1 MSLGYAGVRTSSPIR
16 GRAGP
21 HTHSSST
28 NIRRVN
34 LPYANARAVAGRR
47 SSFAILLRTIRPVK
61 PSEHTIFARFLR
73 IEPFLLGTALSG
85 LSSLAYS
92 CSNVCLRWLA
102 HCDPLLVSCIKAV
115 PTLLVATALRGFRR
129 GAGQHAL
136 AAHASLSGT
145 GRRGCDGAIGRQRS
159 FSMVH
164 RRSGT
169 GADRAALLGH
179 DDHRRLPA
187 PRIWLHEGVTP
198 RSALAL
204 AILITAI
211 AVLSL
216 GAERAPQL
224 AELATADAPITAALG
239 AACFSGVAYA
249 VLNVTIRR
257 LVTGTMPMP
266 FVLATVS
273 SVGVVSLGL
282 AAIARVG
289 WEPLAATELT
299 DLGVMFIAGT
309 FNAVG
314 FFTLTKALQLVSI
327 VQVNAVSASQSAFA
341 AMAGVAIFGE
351 SMTASLLVGVTLTIV
366 GLTLVDRG
374 SKILRREP
382 SPPQP
387 EPLVAGETFVSAPA
401 GQLPDAVTLPREPT
415 TT

>member
-1 MSLGYAGVRTSSPIR
+1 M
-16 GRAGP
+16 
-21 HTHSSST
+21 
-28 NIRRVN
+28 
-34 LPYANARAVAGRR
+34 
-47 SSFAILLRTIRPVK
+47 K
-61 PSEHTIFARFLR
+61 PSEHSVVARFMR

-115 PTLLVATALRGFRR
+115 PTLLVATTLVALSAARGNMRWPSFPAFL
-129 GAGQHAL
+129 GLAAVGVIAQLGGNGLFQWSMSEVGLALTVPLCAGTMIIAASAL
-136 AAHASLSGT
+136 A
-145 GRRGCDGAIGRQRS
+145 R
-159 FSMVH
+159 V
-164 RRSGT
+164 
-169 GADRAALLGH
+169 
-179 DDHRRLPA
+179 
-187 PRIWLHEGVTP
+187 WLHEGVTP

-224 AELATADAPITAALG
+224 AELATADASITAALS
-239 AACFSGVAYA
+239 AACFSGVCYA
-249 VLNVTIRR
+249 ILNVTIRR
-257 LVTGTMPMP
+257 LVTGDMPMH
-266 FVLATVS
+266 FVLSTVS

-282 AAIARVG
+282 AAIARTG

-309 FNAVG
+309 FNAIG

-327 VQVNAVSASQSAFA
+327 VQVNAVSASQSALA

-351 SMTASLLVGVTLTIV
+351 SMTASLLVGVTLTII
-366 GLTLVDRG
+366 GLTMVDRG
-374 SKILRREP
+374 KTIGRRP
-382 SPPQP
+382 SGRRPAETPAD
-387 EPLVAGETFVSAPA
+387 EAFVAPPA
-401 GQLPDAVTLPREPT
+401 GQLPDAAALPREPT